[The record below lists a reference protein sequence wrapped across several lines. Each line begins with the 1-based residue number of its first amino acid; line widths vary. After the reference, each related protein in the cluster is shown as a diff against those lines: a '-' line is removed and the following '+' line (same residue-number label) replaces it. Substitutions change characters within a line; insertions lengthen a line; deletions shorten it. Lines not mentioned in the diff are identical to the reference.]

1 VINKPAQNNSKDFE
15 YKVYLEER
23 KSLIEAELE
32 QSRLFDR
39 AILTLSAGAFGLS
52 LAFIRKIAPSIKMGS
67 QFLLISSWICFSLSI
82 LSTLVSFLTSQSAC
96 SRQREIL
103 ESEYFNHNKEKDKNN
118 FKKNKPAIWTKK
130 LNIISIVTFILGVV
144 FLAIFSMINLVK

>member
-1 VINKPAQNNSKDFE
+1 MVSKPEQNTSEEVE

-23 KSLIEAELE
+23 KLLVEAELE

-52 LAFIRKIAPSIKMGS
+52 LAFIRQIAPTIKVGS
-67 QFLLISSWICFSLSI
+67 QFLLTCSWACFSLSI

-96 SRQREIL
+96 SKQRDIL
-103 ESEYFNHNKEKDKNN
+103 ESEYFNHNNKSE
-118 FKKNKPAIWTKK
+118 KNKAAVWTKR
-130 LNIISIVTFILGVV
+130 LNIVSIVTFILGVT
-144 FLAIFSMINLVK
+144 FLAIFSIINLTK